1 MVEIGS
7 AGITRQFVKVPVP
20 AEYVTKVMGHIA
32 ELDGAFADVA
42 PVPEEAAMAAVAQQE
57 DEVASREWS
66 IEELRDLATGRN
78 FTTKLLTRVMDALA
92 REPDAWRSSAELA
105 ELIGEERSTLKG
117 IWTHVGRHIGKRYA
131 GLPWPLQAK
140 WGPDISPSYDAVG
153 FYRLT
158 RDQAARW
165 ADARGDDLA

>member
-1 MVEIGS
+1 
-7 AGITRQFVKVPVP
+7 
-20 AEYVTKVMGHIA
+20 MGHIA
-32 ELDGAFADVA
+32 ELDGAVVGVA
-42 PVPEEAAMAAVAQQE
+42 PVPDEAPMAAVAQHE

-78 FTTKLLTRVMDALA
+78 FTTQLLTRVMDALA

-105 ELIGEERSTLKG
+105 ELVGEERSTLKG
-117 IWTHVGRHIGKRYA
+117 IWTHVGRHIGKRYP
-131 GLPWPLQAK
+131 GLPWPLEAQ

-165 ADARGDDLA
+165 ADARGHDLA